1 MHQDLIDEAFRAA
14 NRMAADRGIS
24 PDRTALMRA
33 VLAVAGE
40 GDGQDGPE
48 EIAEDA
54 MELLGNGSGT
64 LILSTRPQTVLIS
77 SAARA
82 GVKP

>member
-24 PDRTALMRA
+24 LDRTALMRA

-48 EIAEDA
+48 ETAEDA
-54 MELLGNGSGT
+54 MELLGKGREPSSSRRGR
-64 LILSTRPQTVLIS
+64 RPF
-77 SAARA
+77 
-82 GVKP
+82 

>member
-24 PDRTALMRA
+24 LDGTALMRA

-48 EIAEDA
+48 EIAEGA
-54 MELLGNGSGT
+54 MELLGKNGGVSSSRRGR
-64 LILSTRPQTVLIS
+64 RPF
-77 SAARA
+77 
-82 GVKP
+82 

>member
-1 MHQDLIDEAFRAA
+1 MHQNLIDEVFRAA

-24 PDRTALMRA
+24 VDRTVLMRA

-40 GDGQDGPE
+40 GDGQDEPE

-54 MELLGNGSGT
+54 MELLGNGSGAS
-64 LILSTRPQTVLIS
+64 ISRRASRPF
-77 SAARA
+77 
-82 GVKP
+82 

>member
-24 PDRTALMRA
+24 LDGTALMRA

-40 GDGQDGPE
+40 GEGQNEPE

-54 MELLGNGSGT
+54 MELLGKDSGA
-64 LILSTRPQTVLIS
+64 LILSARPQTIL
-77 SAARA
+77 APHTL
-82 GVKP
+82 G